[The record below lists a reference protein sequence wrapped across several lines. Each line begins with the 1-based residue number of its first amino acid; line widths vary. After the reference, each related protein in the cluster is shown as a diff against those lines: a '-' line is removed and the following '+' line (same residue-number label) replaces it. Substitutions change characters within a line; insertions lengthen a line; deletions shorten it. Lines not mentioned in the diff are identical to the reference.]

1 LNPLSHRR
9 AVRRGD
15 RKTLRNT
22 ASIAAVLAA
31 CLTLSAGLARATD
44 EKLPWGQPS
53 DMAAW
58 QTLSLMMA
66 PSGNP
71 ANHTVEFET
80 WANDQ
85 DIYTASPHFPAPGTP
100 KQLQPSRAAPTEHG
114 GPHALVVTP
123 NACFTPADAAAG
135 GFPANGCIGEEVRR
149 NFASYQY
156 IVSNG
161 LNSNAGLV
169 RAFKAGLKVDLP
181 ADAVEFKGDWVRVVD
196 LIAWIKRTEGLTI
209 TRDYVHDNYYVAT
222 ATAGRVTDEFALVG
236 FHFATKQIKNW
247 VWADFEHRLNP
258 GRCDTI
264 GCHDD
269 FGAIDP
275 DVKPRAAPNQNY
287 GECRKTPAL
296 KAMMANAGLSPV
308 WQNYCLKGA
317 EIDFIQ
323 AGGKPQLLGNSVI
336 ERIDAKIP
344 IARSSCITCHAYA
357 AFNREGK
364 PGLLNFTNSNP
375 IGKVDEDRLK
385 GYVRNDFI
393 WGIANLA
400 TR

>member
-1 LNPLSHRR
+1 MRR
-9 AVRRGD
+9 
-15 RKTLRNT
+15 T

-31 CLTLSAGLARATD
+31 CLTVSAGTARAVN
-44 EKLPWGQPS
+44 EKLPWGQSS

-58 QTLSLMMA
+58 QTFSQVVA

-80 WANDQ
+80 WASDQ
-85 DIYTASPHFPAPGTP
+85 DIYTAQPHFPAPGTP
-100 KQLQPSRAAPTEHG
+100 KQLQPSRAAPG
-114 GPHALVVTP
+114 GPHSLVITP
-123 NACFTPADAAAG
+123 NECFKPFDAQAG
-135 GFPANGCIGEEVRR
+135 NFPPTGCIGEEVRR

-161 LNSNAGLV
+161 LYSTAGLTK
-169 RAFKAGLKVDLP
+169 AFKAHLKVDLP

-196 LIAWIKRTEGLTI
+196 LIAWIKRTDGETI
-209 TRDYVHDNYYVAT
+209 SREYVRNNYYVAT
-222 ATAGRVTDEFALVG
+222 ATSGRVTDEFALVS
-236 FHFATKQIKNW
+236 FHFSTKQIKNW

-264 GCHDD
+264 GCRDD
-269 FGAIDP
+269 FGAVQA
-275 DVKPRAAPNQNY
+275 DVEPKAVANKNY
-287 GECRKTPAL
+287 GPCEKTPAL
-296 KAMMANAGLSPV
+296 KAMMRAAGLPAV
-308 WQNYCLKGA
+308 WENYCLKGA
-317 EIDFIQ
+317 ELDFIQ
-323 AGGKPQLLGNSVI
+323 PDGKPQLLGNSVI
-336 ERIDAKIP
+336 ERVAGKIP
-344 IARSSCITCHAYA
+344 ISRSSCTTCHAYA
-357 AFNREGK
+357 AFNQAGK

-400 TR
+400 GK

>member
-1 LNPLSHRR
+1 MRR
-9 AVRRGD
+9 
-15 RKTLRNT
+15 T
-22 ASIAAVLAA
+22 ASIAAVLVA
-31 CLTLSAGLARATD
+31 CLTVSAGAARATD
-44 EKLPWGQPS
+44 EKLPWGQSS

-58 QTLSLMMA
+58 QTFSLMVA

-80 WANDQ
+80 WASDQ
-85 DIYTASPHFPAPGTP
+85 DIYTAQPHFPAPGTP
-100 KQLQPSRAAPTEHG
+100 KQLQPSLAAPTEHG
-114 GPHALVVTP
+114 GPHALVITP
-123 NACFTPADAAAG
+123 NECFKPGNAAAG
-135 GFPANGCIGEEVRR
+135 NFPANGCIGEEVRR

-161 LNSNAGLV
+161 LYSKAGLAH
-169 RAFKAGLKVDLP
+169 AFNAGLKVDLP
-181 ADAVEFKGDWVRVVD
+181 ADAVEFKGNWIRVVD

-209 TRDYVHDNYYVAT
+209 SREYVNNNYYVAT
-222 ATAGRVTDEFALVG
+222 ATSGRVTDEFALVG

-269 FGAIDP
+269 FGAVDP
-275 DVKPRAAPNQNY
+275 VVQPKVTPNQNY

-296 KAMMANAGLSPV
+296 TAMMATAGLSQV

-317 EIDFIQ
+317 EIDYVQ
-323 AGGKPQLLGNSVI
+323 ANGKPQLLGNSVI
-336 ERIDAKIP
+336 ERINANIP
-344 IARSSCITCHAYA
+344 VGRSSCTTCHAYA
-357 AFNREGK
+357 AFDRNG
-364 PGLLNFTNSNP
+364 NP
-375 IGKVDEDRLK
+375 AAMLKFSETLPVGKVDFDRLK
-385 GYVRNDFI
+385 GFARNDFI

-400 TR
+400 TK